1 MSLFLVGSFNTFL
14 EGTKET
20 VPKGFINKHM
30 YLCSI
35 LAVAGAIGSITL
47 IYYSIASPVE
57 FRSFFTKYQKFPYWT
72 IVIPAVILFS
82 YLITNTLALSGGG
95 GIAIAVSNLNM
106 FVTILAGAYLFGDK
120 INYKIILSLIVGVIA
135 VSFGAY
141 ESYKLNG

>member
-1 MSLFLVGSFNTFL
+1 MAPVDPGVLRWVIYTYRYYKKLLEARNYNFTLYKTYENKLGSFRYIESFLVGSFNTFL

-57 FRSFFTKYQKFPYWT
+57 FKSFFIKHQKFPYWT

-95 GIAIAVSNLNM
+95 E
-106 FVTILAGAYLFGDK
+106 
-120 INYKIILSLIVGVIA
+120 SL
-135 VSFGAY
+135 
-141 ESYKLNG
+141 